1 MRSAF
6 FGLHVAASGLHT
18 ARGALNVTSHN
29 IANAEI
35 PGFTRQVA
43 QMSAARPLVGT
54 GRGMYGTGSQINS
67 VIQIRDHFL
76 DRKFWNQNAISGQ
89 FAAVNTHLTFVET
102 VFNQLPN
109 AGVKRTF
116 NSFFSTTQD
125 LTTRAHEPT
134 FRTNVVMNAHT
145 LTEQVRQNA
154 FSLQRQ
160 QLDLNREFADVI
172 TTINSLGSQLA
183 DINRQIHI
191 FERDG
196 SNANDLRDQRALLID
211 RLSELV
217 NVQVEERDFSRPGVS
232 YDRRMTIMINGY
244 DFVDHT
250 RFSNLELVAR
260 ENPHDPRSGVRRNAM
275 DVGGLYDVFFAATG
289 SRFNIHSPVLSG
301 KLRGIVDVRD
311 GNGGQVTA
319 PPTLSGQ
326 MLVADFRLAL
336 ETTTSIIANLNTM
349 LDDLTSEDWIAR
361 RDAALDALSTLAYDL
376 GLRPTPDAITTAA
389 QANAF
394 LAEIQGVYAEY
405 TRLSAIYEER
415 AALVA
420 LQTTLTTQ
428 LANIATEVAL
438 QPPMREAITTYFET
452 EMAALNAL
460 IYAGFPG
467 DIPTEIQTMITNINT
482 RFAAFA
488 TVSNYNAFNTLMD
501 IMEEYFDQL
510 HAALDDHA
518 DFTDSGALALL
529 EDILDDA
536 PTAPLLSNLSD
547 IADINATILSAI
559 ASAAASTPALA
570 GLSATAAQSVITA
583 RLAAIAT
590 EFPDT
595 TLQDRID
602 AIQTDFAGFTYG
614 TPPDDYTGIE
624 AVIRLAQLE
633 ITELNAALGGVQQI
647 INLSSYIEAQ
657 LNFAVLQAQTM
668 ANELERRIAEI
679 DSGREQGLA
688 ETYEDLLELLRGS
701 AIADMQDLR
710 DTISA
715 LLPPTDG
722 RYTSAAALA
731 TLIEALQEAIDSGA
745 TSDFVEIINDIIEEM
760 DDLPPGASR
769 GNGITSNF
777 KGIPFY
783 MNQLNEL
790 VRTFARAM
798 NEGLNRDGLP
808 IDGAIGHINGFDAN
822 GENRQAL
829 FFTYETSPLGIG
841 ALLDGSDPLTTLRL
855 WILEGPDGNPLR
867 DPVTND
873 FITVRSPMPPT
884 NVATDEMGRP
894 MFTIDYSRFN
904 ALNFM
909 VNAELLQD
917 PALLAASSNQNI
929 GQANN
934 DVIHGFLAVGNDTSL
949 FRAGRLIDFIIATSN
964 HLAVDNSQAQLFRE
978 AYHEITMATHN
989 HRLSVSSV
997 DTEEE
1002 MLNLVRFQNMFIATS
1017 RLINVLDTVY
1027 DTLINRLG
1035 NF

>member
-1 MRSAF
+1 
-6 FGLHVAASGLHT
+6 
-18 ARGALNVTSHN
+18 LNVTSHN

-67 VIQIRDHFL
+67 IIQIRDHFL
-76 DRKFWNQNAISGQ
+76 DRKFWAQNSISGQ

-116 NSFFSTTQD
+116 NSFFSTVQD

-160 QLDLNREFADVI
+160 QMDLNREFADVI

-260 ENPHDPRSGVRRNAM
+260 DNLHDPRSGTRRNEM
-275 DVGGLYDVFFAATG
+275 DVAGLYDVFFAATG

-319 PPTLSGQ
+319 RPTLSGQ
-326 MLVADFRLAL
+326 MLVADFRAAL
-336 ETTTSIIANLNTM
+336 ETTTGIIENLN
-349 LDDLTSEDWIAR
+349 DLLAGLTPPLAPDWALQ
-361 RDAALDALSTLAYDL
+361 RDAAFADLNALRTTLLGAFVPGPPGPTDPPAALST
-376 GLRPTPDAITTAA
+376 TITTAA
-389 QANAF
+389 QANSF
-394 LAEIQGVYAEY
+394 LAHLQTSYTEY
-405 TRLSAIYEER
+405 NRLTAIYNERTALLAMQEELADR
-415 AALVA
+415 QADIAALVA
-420 LQTTLTTQ
+420 AQGPLRAPIMDVMDFAALHAQISADFAPAAIPAEIQTILNNINTRMSAFETVSTSAALTTLTTVLGNYFTALNTALTEHPDFADTVSFDAIAERSAALTGPAVTA
-428 LANIATEVAL
+428 LATNLGTIATHQATMVT
-438 QPPMREAITTYFET
+438 AIAT
-452 EMAALNAL
+452 A
-460 IYAGFPG
+460 
-467 DIPTEIQTMITNINT
+467 
-482 RFAAFA
+482 AAF
-488 TVSNYNAFNTLMD
+488 
-501 IMEEYFDQL
+501 
-510 HAALDDHA
+510 
-518 DFTDSGALALL
+518 
-529 EDILDDA
+529 
-536 PTAPLLSNLSD
+536 
-547 IADINATILSAI
+547 
-559 ASAAASTPALA
+559 TPALA
-570 GLSATAAQSVITA
+570 GQTVAAASATATA
-583 RLAAIAT
+583 RLAAIES
-590 EFPDT
+590 EFSSDPTDT
-595 TLQDRID
+595 
-602 AIQTDFAGFTYG
+602 
-614 TPPDDYTGIE
+614 
-624 AVIRLAQLE
+624 LAAAR
-633 ITELNAALGGVQQI
+633 AALSSAATQFTDARGYIDSVNEALSGIQQI
-647 INLSSYIEAQ
+647 INLSSDINAQ
-657 LNFAVLQAQTM
+657 LNFAVLQTQAM
-668 ANELERRIAEI
+668 ANELDRRIAEI
-679 DSGREQGLA
+679 EAEREMGLA
-688 ETYEDLLELLRGS
+688 EDYEPFLALLRGTPP
-701 AIADMQDLR
+701 ATGLIGAMQLLR
-710 DTISA
+710 DEISA
-715 LLPPTDG
+715 QLPTSDDG
-722 RYTSAAALA
+722 RYASIAD
-731 TLIEALQEAIDSGA
+731 IEALIDALEDAIDSGA
-745 TSDFVEIINDIIEEM
+745 TSDFAALIGSITTGM
-760 DDLPPGASR
+760 DTLLPEGRSN
-769 GNGITSNF
+769 GNGITTNF

-822 GENRQAL
+822 GENRQSL
-829 FFTYETSPLGIG
+829 FFTYETFPLGHG
-841 ALLDGSDPLTTLRL
+841 ALLDGDDPLTTLRL
-855 WILEGPDGNPLR
+855 WILADSDGNPRR
-867 DPVTND
+867 DPITNEI
-873 FITVRSPMPPT
+873 ITIRSPMPPAD
-884 NVATDEMGRP
+884 VATDSMGRP
-894 MFTIDYSRFN
+894 MFTIDYNRFN

-909 VNAELLQD
+909 VNQELLQD

-949 FRAGRLIDFIIATSN
+949 FREGRLIDFIIATSN
-964 HLAVDNSQAQLFRE
+964 HLAVDNNQAQLFRE